1 MIDGLPEDQKLC
13 LLLYY
18 RDELT
23 VAQIAEALQ
32 VSEGTV
38 KSRLNYGR
46 QKVKTKVEELEK
58 QGTKLYGFAPMPL
71 LALLLRQEAEAM
83 SLPAGLT
90 AASAATATTGA
101 VVTGTAAATTAKVAG
116 GLTVKIVAGVLA
128 AGLTAGGV
136 AVAKHAI
143 SSDNPMCQAYP
154 SRRSYPWSSK
164 RRTPVPPM
172 RSC

>member
-101 VVTGTAAATTAKVAG
+101 VVTGTAAATTAKVG

-128 AGLTAGGV
+128 AGLTVGGV